1 MNIALI
7 GCRGVGKTSI
17 GRLLARD
24 LDKKLISTDEEIEK
38 KAKLSIDKLI
48 KKYGKE
54 KFRDIESDVVE
65 SISNFDECVFDTSN
79 SIVLRNE
86 NIVNLKKSS
95 LIILLTAD
103 VKTLTSRIKNSM
115 VPYTTK
121 ICYITEL
128 KDFLQEHEYRY
139 KRAADYTIDTT
150 SLSPEEVC
158 NLISHFIQ
166 MELQ

>member
-103 VKTLTSRIKNSM
+103 VKT
-115 VPYTTK
+115 YTTK
-121 ICYITEL
+121 ICYINEL